1 MHSTASTERSTT
13 YCWYVVVLLT
23 LIYTVSFID
32 RQILALMIGPIRRD
46 FGISDTQVSLLIGLA
61 FALFYTFLGIPIA
74 RLADR
79 HSRRLIIAV
88 GVLVWCLTT
97 AACGVSHN
105 YGQLFLARVGVGVG
119 EAALGPSALSMI
131 SDYFPQERRGRAI
144 SFYTMGISLGSALAM
159 IVGGKLVANAL
170 QAPPVT
176 MPVFGQLYGW
186 QPIFFMV
193 GLPGIVLALIM
204 LTVAEPARR
213 EKFRFVAAHASSHGS
228 QSVASDVPMLADQ
241 RAAASASQDAD
252 HPSLATVAHFIAQRW
267 RLYGSHFL
275 GMSVAATLS
284 YGFFAWIPQTFV
296 RTWGWNIAQVGFAY
310 GCIVAVSGVASIFLV
325 TGLANWL
332 TARGSRDLY
341 MRVALYCVVLAVI
354 GAVFTPVAPHPY
366 IALLMLFPA
375 TVGTMAATAAGLTGL
390 MVVTP
395 NQMRAQA
402 SALYYLVV
410 NLIGLTAGPT
420 GIALFTDHVFHN
432 DAMLRYSVLCVAC
445 LAGAFAIGLL
455 LYNLKQYRV
464 AYEEAQ
470 SWLRAA

>member
-1 MHSTASTERSTT
+1 MHSLTRTDRTAT

-46 FGISDTQVSLLIGLA
+46 FGITDTQVSLLIGLA

-79 HSRRLIIAV
+79 HSRRAIIAV
-88 GVLVWCLTT
+88 GVLVWCLMT

-105 YGQLFLARVGVGVG
+105 YSQLFIARVGVGVG

-131 SDYFPQERRGRAI
+131 SDYFPQESRGRAI

-159 IVGGKLVANAL
+159 IVGGQLVANAM

-176 MPVFGQLYGW
+176 VPVFGQLYGW

-204 LTVAEPARR
+204 LTVAEPERR
-213 EKFRFVAAHASSHGS
+213 EKMRFVTGRPGAQPAANDDGAR
-228 QSVASDVPMLADQ
+228 
-241 RAAASASQDAD
+241 RAAAHDVGRQAD
-252 HPSLATVAHFIAQRW
+252 HPSLATVASFIAQRW

-296 RTWGWNIAQVGFAY
+296 RTWGWTIAQVGFAY
-310 GCIVAVSGVASIFLV
+310 GCTVAASGVASIFLV
-325 TGLANWL
+325 SGLANWL
-332 TARGSRDLY
+332 TARGAKDIY
-341 MRVALYCVVLAVI
+341 MRVALYCVVLAVA
-354 GAVFTPVAPHPY
+354 GSVCTPIAPNPY
-366 IALLMLFPA
+366 IALVMLFPA

-390 MVVTP
+390 MVITP
-395 NQMRAQA
+395 NQMRAQS

-410 NLIGLTAGPT
+410 NLIGLTVGPT
-420 GIALFTDHVFHN
+420 GIALFTDRVFQN

-455 LYNLKQYRV
+455 LYNVKQYRL

>member
-1 MHSTASTERSTT
+1 MHSTPGPEPSTPEPAAPQTLATERPATEPSATKRPPAERSAK
-13 YCWYVVVLLT
+13 YAWYVVVLLT

-46 FGISDTQVSLLIGLA
+46 FGITDTQVSLLIGLA

-79 HSRRLIIAV
+79 HSRRAIIAA
-88 GVLVWCLTT
+88 GVFVWCLMT

-131 SDYFPQERRGRAI
+131 SDYFPQQSRGRAI

-159 IVGGKLVANAL
+159 IVGGQLVGNAL

-176 MPVFGQLYGW
+176 VPVFGQLYGW

-193 GLPGIVLALIM
+193 GLPGIVLAVVM
-204 LTVAEPARR
+204 LTVAEPERG
-213 EKFRFVAAHASSHGS
+213 EKLKIGSS
-228 QSVASDVPMLADQ
+228 
-241 RAAASASQDAD
+241 D
-252 HPSLATVAHFIAQRW
+252 HPSLGTVARFISQRW

-296 RTWGWNIAQVGFAY
+296 RTWGWTIAQVGLAY

-325 TGLANWL
+325 SGLGNWL
-332 TARGSRDLY
+332 TARGAKDLY
-341 MRVALYCVVLAVI
+341 MRVALYSVILAVI
-354 GAVFTPVAPHPY
+354 GAVLTPIVPSPY
-366 IALLMLFPA
+366 LALLMLIPA

-402 SALYYLVV
+402 AALYYLVV
-410 NLIGLTAGPT
+410 NLIGLTVGPT
-420 GIALFTDHVFHN
+420 GIALFTDKVFRN

-455 LYNLKQYRV
+455 VYNVRQYRL

-470 SWLRAA
+470 SWLRAT

>member
-1 MHSTASTERSTT
+1 MHSTAGTERTGNGRTVARSVT

-79 HSRRLIIAV
+79 HSRRAIIAA
-88 GVLVWCLTT
+88 GVLIWCVMT

-105 YGQLFLARVGVGVG
+105 YGQLFMARMGVGVG

-131 SDYFPQERRGRAI
+131 SDYFPQHSRGRAI

-159 IVGGKLVANAL
+159 IVGGQLVANAM
-170 QAPPVT
+170 QAHPVT
-176 MPVFGQLYGW
+176 VPIFGQLYGW
-186 QPIFFMV
+186 QPIFFIV

-204 LTVAEPARR
+204 LTVVEPERR
-213 EKFRFVAAHASSHGS
+213 EKLR
-228 QSVASDVPMLADQ
+228 LAGD
-241 RAAASASQDAD
+241 SE
-252 HPSLATVAHFIAQRW
+252 HPSLSTVAGFIFQRW

-296 RTWGWNIAQVGFAY
+296 RTWGWNIAQVGVAY
-310 GCIVAVSGVASIFLV
+310 GSVVAVSGVASIFLV
-325 TGLANWL
+325 SGLANWL
-332 TARGSRDLY
+332 TARGSKDVY
-341 MRVALYCVVLAVI
+341 MRVALYCVILAVF
-354 GAVFTPVAPHPY
+354 GAILTPVAPHPY
-366 IALLMLFPA
+366 IALLLLLPA
-375 TVGTMAATAAGLTGL
+375 TIGTMAATAAGLTGL

-410 NLIGLTAGPT
+410 NLIGLTVGPT
-420 GIALFTDHVFHN
+420 GIALFTDKVFR
-432 DAMLRYSVLCVAC
+432 DDTMLRYSVLCIAC
-445 LAGAFAIGLL
+445 LAGAFAIALL
-455 LYNLKQYRV
+455 LYNVRQYRA

>member
-1 MHSTASTERSTT
+1 
-13 YCWYVVVLLT
+13 VVVLLT

-79 HSRRLIIAV
+79 HSRRAIIAA
-88 GVLVWCLTT
+88 GVLIWCVMT

-105 YGQLFLARVGVGVG
+105 YAQLFMARVGVGLG

-131 SDYFPQERRGRAI
+131 SDYFPQESRGGAI
-144 SFYTMGISLGSALAM
+144 AFYTMGISLGSALAM
-159 IVGGKLVANAL
+159 IVGGQLVANAL
-170 QAPPVT
+170 HAPPVT
-176 MPVFGQLYGW
+176 IPVFGELYGW
-186 QPIFFMV
+186 QPIFFLV
-193 GLPGIVLALIM
+193 GLPGVVLALIM
-204 LTVAEPARR
+204 LTVAEPDRR
-213 EKFRFVAAHASSHGS
+213 EKLRLPG
-228 QSVASDVPMLADQ
+228 QADE
-241 RAAASASQDAD
+241 
-252 HPSLATVAHFIAQRW
+252 PSLAAVSRFIARRW

-296 RTWGWNIAQVGFAY
+296 RTWGWNIAQVGFGY
-310 GCIVAVSGVASIFLV
+310 GCVVAASGLASVFLV
-325 TGLANWL
+325 TGMTKWL
-332 TARGSRDLY
+332 TARGCRDLY
-341 MRVALYCVVLAVI
+341 MRVALYCVVLAVV
-354 GAVFTPVAPHPY
+354 GSVCTPIVPNPYVA
-366 IALLMLFPA
+366 LVMLFPA

-402 SALYYLVV
+402 AALYYLVV
-410 NLIGLTAGPT
+410 NLIGLTLGPT
-420 GIALFTDHVFHN
+420 GIALFTDRVFR
-432 DAMLRYSVLCVAC
+432 DDTMLRYSVLSVAC
-445 LAGAFAIGLL
+445 LAGAFAISLL
-455 LYNLKQYRV
+455 IYNVRQYRL

>member
-1 MHSTASTERSTT
+1 MQSTERTT
-13 YCWYVVVLLT
+13 AYCWYVVVLLT

-79 HSRRLIIAV
+79 HSRRAIIAA
-88 GVLVWCLTT
+88 GVLVWCAMT

-131 SDYFPQERRGRAI
+131 SDYFPQESRGRAI

-159 IVGGKLVANAL
+159 IVGGQLVANAL
-170 QAPPVT
+170 HAQPITVPI
-176 MPVFGQLYGW
+176 FGQLYGW

-204 LTVAEPARR
+204 LTVAEPERR
-213 EKFRFVAAHASSHGS
+213 EKLRIAG
-228 QSVASDVPMLADQ
+228 Q
-241 RAAASASQDAD
+241 AD
-252 HPSLATVAHFIAQRW
+252 HPSLGMVTHFITQRW

-296 RTWGWNIAQVGFAY
+296 RTWGWSIAQVGVAY
-310 GCIVAVSGVASIFLV
+310 GCVVAVSGVVSIFLV
-325 TGLANWL
+325 SGLANWL
-332 TARGSRDLY
+332 TSRGSKDLY
-341 MRVALYCVVLAVI
+341 MRVALYCVVLAVTGSI
-354 GAVFTPVAPHPY
+354 FTPVAPNPY
-366 IALLMLFPA
+366 IALLMLLPA

-402 SALYYLVV
+402 AALYYLVV
-410 NLIGLTAGPT
+410 NLIGLTVGPT
-420 GIALFTDHVFHN
+420 GIALFTDHVFHD

-445 LAGAFAIGLL
+445 VAGAFAIGLL
-455 LYNLKQYRV
+455 LYNVRQYRL

>member
-1 MHSTASTERSTT
+1 
-13 YCWYVVVLLT
+13 
-23 LIYTVSFID
+23 
-32 RQILALMIGPIRRD
+32 
-46 FGISDTQVSLLIGLA
+46 LA

-79 HSRRLIIAV
+79 HSRRAIIAA
-88 GVLVWCLTT
+88 GVLIWCVMT

-105 YGQLFLARVGVGVG
+105 YGQLFMARMGVGVG

-131 SDYFPQERRGRAI
+131 SDYFPQQSRGRAI

-159 IVGGKLVANAL
+159 IVGGQLVANAM
-170 QAPPVT
+170 QAHPVT
-176 MPVFGQLYGW
+176 VPIFGQLYGW
-186 QPIFFMV
+186 QPIFFIV

-204 LTVAEPARR
+204 LTVVEPERR
-213 EKFRFVAAHASSHGS
+213 EKLR
-228 QSVASDVPMLADQ
+228 LAGD
-241 RAAASASQDAD
+241 SD
-252 HPSLATVAHFIAQRW
+252 HPSLATVARFISQRW

-296 RTWGWNIAQVGFAY
+296 RTWGWSIAQVGVAY
-310 GCIVAVSGVASIFLV
+310 GSVVAVSGVASIFLV
-325 TGLANWL
+325 SGLANWL
-332 TARGSRDLY
+332 TARGSKDVY
-341 MRVALYCVVLAVI
+341 MRVALYCIILAVF
-354 GAVFTPVAPHPY
+354 GAILTPVAPHPY
-366 IALLMLFPA
+366 IALLLLLPA
-375 TVGTMAATAAGLTGL
+375 TIGTMAATAAGLTGL

-410 NLIGLTAGPT
+410 NLIGLTVGPT
-420 GIALFTDHVFHN
+420 GIALFTDKVFR
-432 DAMLRYSVLCVAC
+432 DDTMLRYSVLCIAC

-455 LYNLKQYRV
+455 LYNVRQYRA